1 MDFTLSKYEE
11 LLEALVRA
19 NYSFQS
25 FSQFLRAPKERC
37 VILRHDVDDKPSN
50 SLTFAQIQNKR
61 NISGTY
67 YFRCVPQSYNAK
79 IIKEIHQLKH
89 EIGYHYE
96 EMDICKGNAQE
107 SIALFQNNLKMLRE
121 IVPIDTICMHG
132 SPRSKFDN
140 KDLWINNNYSD
151 YQIIGEPYL
160 DLNFKQL
167 AYLTDTGRR
176 WNGEKYSIRDKVSS
190 AFEFNFKTTNDVIS
204 AIQEK
209 KLPNQMMMT
218 FHPQRWNSNLLFW
231 GKEFVFQNAKNIV
244 KRVMIQRS

>member
-11 LLEALVRA
+11 LLEELVKA

-37 VILRHDVDDKPSN
+37 IILRHDVDDRPSN
-50 SLTFAQIQNKR
+50 SLKFAQIQNKR
-61 NISGTY
+61 KITGTY
-67 YFRCVPQSYNAK
+67 YFRCVPQSYNEE
-79 IIKEIHQLKH
+79 IIKEIHLLKH

-107 SIALFQNNLKMLRE
+107 SIVLFQNNLNLLRE

-160 DLNFKQL
+160 DLNFNKIG
-167 AYLTDTGRR
+167 YLTDTGRR

-190 AFEFNFKTTNDVIS
+190 AFEFNFRTTNDIIS
-204 AIQEK
+204 AIQQK
-209 KLPNQMMMT
+209 KLPDQMMIT

-231 GKEFVFQNAKNIV
+231 GKELIFQNAKNIV
-244 KRVMIQRS
+244 KRVLIPRS